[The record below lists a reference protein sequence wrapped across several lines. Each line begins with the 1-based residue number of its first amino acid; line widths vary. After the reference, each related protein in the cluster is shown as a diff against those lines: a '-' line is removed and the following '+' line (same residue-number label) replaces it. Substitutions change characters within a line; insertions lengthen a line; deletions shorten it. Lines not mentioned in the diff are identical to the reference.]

1 VFRHDRAGRLV
12 DAQEFEHLTFPRD
25 RFAPNLLA
33 ELRDE
38 AADTVSVEG
47 DRVVIRHL
55 YIERR
60 VRPLNLYLREAD
72 PAAARRAVLDFG
84 QTIKDLAAT
93 NIFPGD
99 VLLKNFGVTRHGRVI
114 FYDYDELS
122 TLTDC
127 NFRRMP
133 EPRTLEEEMAAE
145 PWFYVGPHDLFPE
158 EFPRF
163 LGLHGELQD
172 VFLKA
177 HGDLFDTAFW
187 IGMQT
192 LHRTGEIVDIFPY
205 DERRR
210 LRRRDGAAGSA
221 SLLPESPFM
230 S

>member
-1 VFRHDRAGRLV
+1 M
-12 DAQEFEHLTFPRD
+12 
-25 RFAPNLLA
+25 
-33 ELRDE
+33 
-38 AADTVSVEG
+38 
-47 DRVVIRHL
+47 

-60 VRPLNLYLREAD
+60 MTPLNLFLRST
-72 PAAARRAVLDFG
+72 PAADAERVVLDYG
-84 QTIKDLAAT
+84 QCICDLAAT

-163 LGLHGELQD
+163 LGLYGELRD

-177 HGDLFDTAFW
+177 H
-187 IGMQT
+187 
-192 LHRTGEIVDIFPY
+192 
-205 DERRR
+205 
-210 LRRRDGAAGSA
+210 
-221 SLLPESPFM
+221 
-230 S
+230 